1 MKHFAPVKTT
11 IKENEK
17 QEDNLIVIKPLN
29 GVDNTKFQP
38 IIRLL
43 DNIKIAITPYQ
54 LTPLHKVTN

>member
-1 MKHFAPVKTT
+1 MRKTNL
-11 IKENEK
+11 KENEK

-43 DNIKIAITPYQ
+43 DNIKIAITPY
-54 LTPLHKVTN
+54 